1 MENNPTLY
9 ELFSGGYTPD
19 EHRKRMRTKGKPEL
33 NLHTSLDMLGM
44 LPGVGNPADLANS
57 MLYALEGDTENSLF
71 SLTQAIPGLGLVAG
85 LKKMVKPSRQI
96 KKVNKLNEVFR
107 VWRDNLDE
115 FVVQNPGRVDMQALN
130 KDIVNAR
137 IRFEGDEIKMKN
149 WIYEKNSELG
159 LSGYVD
165 IPRATPTRGDIRRSE
180 LKKGSAKVKEK
191 AKVADSP
198 EMIKAKQKK
207 LDEDMRDKGAR
218 FTKSKLDEY

>member
-115 FVVQNPGRVDMQALN
+115 FVMQNPGRVDMQALN

>member
-33 NLHTSLDMLGM
+33 NLHSSLEMLGM
-44 LPGVGNPADLANS
+44 LPGVGNPADIANS
-57 MLYALEGDTENSLF
+57 IVYALEGDKSNSLF
-71 SLTQAIPGLGLVAG
+71 SLTQALPGVGLVAG
-85 LKKMVKPSRQI
+85 LKRMVRPSRQI
-96 KKVNKLNEVFR
+96 KEVNKLNEVFR

-115 FVVQNPGRVDMQALN
+115 FVMQNPGRVDMNALN
-130 KDIVNAR
+130 KDIINAR
-137 IRFEGDEIKMKN
+137 LRFEGDEVKMKN
-149 WIYEKNSELG
+149 WIHQKNSELG

-165 IPRATPTRGDIRRSE
+165 VPRATPTRGEIRRSE
-180 LKKGSAKVKEK
+180 MEKGSAKVKEK
-191 AKVADSP
+191 QKVADSP